1 MRMVGAETLVVTNA
15 VGSINPQYQVLTIL
29 QVGPQYQVLTNTV
42 PGIVNPQ
49 YPQYLGIGIVP
60 GIKQYQP
67 TQPGSVNQTNQIPK
81 PPQIVPTNVVVCSLK
96 GRQQEIC
103 KRLIVAMIIQ
113 VGDIMLVCD
122 HINMFGLAGN
132 SPLR

>member
-1 MRMVGAETLVVTNA
+1 MRVMRMVGAETLVVTNA

-42 PGIVNPQ
+42 PGIVNP
-49 YPQYLGIGIVP
+49 YIIFV
-60 GIKQYQP
+60 IF
-67 TQPGSVNQTNQIPK
+67 
-81 PPQIVPTNVVVCSLK
+81 VVCSLK